1 MKKKK
6 KSQIKIEVLLLK
18 PKYFTSNT
26 KDWQIWIWMITHSV
40 LQPENWSPC
49 ELLRPCQDLFN
60 KAPSRDLISDLQ
72 VNTTCWHQTI
82 TSIRELKKWYD
93 KGILVF
99 LIYFIVI
106 RETKH
111 WYQAFLAYCVVL
123 FSPISHFF
131 TLQYFTIFFPSVC
144 YCWQHQSGYRA

>member
-6 KSQIKIEVLLLK
+6 INKSQIKIEILLLK

-40 LQPENWSPC
+40 LQPKNWSLC
-49 ELLRPCQDLFN
+49 ELLRSIKCLFN
-60 KAPSRDLISDLQ
+60 KGPSRDLISDLQ
-72 VNTTCWHQTI
+72 DNTTCWHQTK

-93 KGILVF
+93 KGILVY
-99 LIYFIVI
+99 LIYFTVI
-106 RETKH
+106 KETKH
-111 WYQAFLAYCVVL
+111 WYFSGLPCCPFL
-123 FSPISHFF
+123 PHF
-131 TLQYFTIFFPSVC
+131 TLQYLTIFFPSVC